1 MLLRF
6 LSRAHRSHQK
16 DVDPSDRALGSQ
28 TLSFFSALKFCF
40 FFCLF
45 VFLRLYSDTTAAF
58 IKHLIQQPEQS
69 KELDNTWLLQNH
81 EMELTVSPNTS
92 QIPGFQD

>member
-1 MLLRF
+1 MSLR
-6 LSRAHRSHQK
+6 SRAHRSHQN

-40 FFCLF
+40 FFF
-45 VFLRLYSDTTAAF
+45 PLYSDTTAAF
-58 IKHLIQQPEQS
+58 LKHLIEQPEQS